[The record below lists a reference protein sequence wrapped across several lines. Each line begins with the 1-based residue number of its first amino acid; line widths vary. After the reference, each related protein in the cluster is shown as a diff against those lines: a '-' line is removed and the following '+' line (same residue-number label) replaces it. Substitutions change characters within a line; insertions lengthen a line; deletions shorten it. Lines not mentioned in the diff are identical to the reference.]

1 MENVNFE
8 VLKLLKK
15 FIIKLKGLFPVKLKT
30 FFKKFR
36 KFNAY
41 HNLDKQ
47 MIEYI
52 NFKNGF
58 YIDCGANDGVNQSTT
73 WYFEKYLNWN
83 GILIEPITSVF
94 DELKRNRS
102 NKNIF
107 KNCVLVGKD
116 FKEKKIKFYYND
128 KDTLTG
134 SVKKKENL
142 KQEHITAMTL
152 NKLLNDLNFNKVID
166 LFSLDV
172 EGNEF
177 EVINGIDFK
186 KFKINYF
193 LIETNSFDKLN
204 EILKRQNFKFVKRLS
219 NYSFADRPDY
229 GDYLFKSI

>member
-1 MENVNFE
+1 M
-8 VLKLLKK
+8 KK
-15 FIIKLKGLFPVKLKT
+15 IIIKLKGLFPIKLKT
-30 FFKKFR
+30 FFKKFK

-41 HNLDKQ
+41 HDLDKQ
-47 MIEYI
+47 MLEYI
-52 NFKNGF
+52 NYKNGF

-83 GILIEPITSVF
+83 GILIEPIPSVF
-94 DELKRNRS
+94 DELKKNRN

-107 KNCVLVGKD
+107 KNCVLVDKN
-116 FKEKKIKFYYND
+116 FKENKIKFYYNK

-134 SVKKKENL
+134 SIKEKENL
-142 KQEHITAMTL
+142 KQEYITAMSL
-152 NKLLNDLNFNKVID
+152 NKLLDDLNFNKVID

-186 KFKINYF
+186 KYKINYF
-193 LIETNSFDKLN
+193 LIETNNFDKLN
-204 EILKRQNFKFVKRLS
+204 EILKKQNFKFVKRLS